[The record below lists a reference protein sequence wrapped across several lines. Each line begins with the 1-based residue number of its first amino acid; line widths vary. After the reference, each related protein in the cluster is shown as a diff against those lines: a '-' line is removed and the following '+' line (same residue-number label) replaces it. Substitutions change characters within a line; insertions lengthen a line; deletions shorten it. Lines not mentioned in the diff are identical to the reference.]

1 MMKHI
6 HFSKVEKEAVDM
18 EGAEGVSVRWV
29 INEADGA
36 KNFAMRVFDVEA
48 NGQTPYHNHDWE
60 HEVFILSGSG
70 VVCAEGQD
78 EQLVPGDVV
87 FVPGG
92 EKHNFQAGSQ
102 GLTFICLV
110 PYQ

>member
-1 MMKHI
+1 MMKHV
-6 HFSKVEKEAVDM
+6 HYSEVEKEPVEL

-36 KNFAMRVFDVEA
+36 KNFAMRVFEVEA
-48 NGQTPYHNHDWE
+48 NGQTPYHDHDWE
-60 HEVFILSGSG
+60 HEVFILSGGG

-78 EQLVPGDVV
+78 TPLVPGDVV

-92 EKHNFQAGSQ
+92 EKHNFQAGSA
-102 GLTFICLV
+102 GLRFICLV

>member
-1 MMKHI
+1 MKHV
-6 HFSKVEKEAVDM
+6 HYTKVENEPVDL
-18 EGAEGVSVRWV
+18 EGAKGVSVRWV
-29 INEADGA
+29 ISDADGA
-36 KNFAMRVFDVEA
+36 KNFAMRVFEVEPD
-48 NGQTPYHNHDWE
+48 GRTPYHDHDWE

-78 EQLVPGDVV
+78 TSLIPGDVV

-92 EKHNFQAGSQ
+92 EKHNFQAGPE
-102 GLTFICLV
+102 GLAFICLV

>member
-1 MMKHI
+1 MKHV
-6 HFSKVEKEAVDM
+6 HYTKVKREPVTVD
-18 EGAEGVSVRWV
+18 GAEGVSVRWV
-29 INEADGA
+29 ISDADGA
-36 KNFAMRVFDVEA
+36 KNFAMRVFDLEP
-48 NGQTPYHNHDWE
+48 NGHTPYHDHDWE

-70 VVCAEGQD
+70 VARVEDQD
-78 EQLVPGDVV
+78 TSLIPGDVV

-92 EKHNFQAGSQ
+92 EKHNFQAGPE

>member
-1 MMKHI
+1 
-6 HFSKVEKEAVDM
+6 VD
-18 EGAEGVSVRWV
+18 GAEGVSVRWV
-29 INEADGA
+29 ISDADGA
-36 KNFAMRVFDVEA
+36 KNFAMRVFDLEP
-48 NGQTPYHNHDWE
+48 NGHTPYHDHDWE

-70 VVCAEGQD
+70 VARVEGQD
-78 EQLVPGDVV
+78 TPLVSGDVV

-92 EKHNFQAGSQ
+92 EKHNFQAGPE